1 MKKNIFII
9 IESAK
14 RELDCR
20 ILLSLKLIR
29 NNFNVVIGHKGSLYQ
44 IIDKLNPGIIFFK
57 SLGPMNNDIIKKL
70 KKKNFKLI
78 ACDEELLASTNINS
92 ILDFRIEKTNYRN
105 LDLMFAVGKYD
116 GDALTKKFGE
126 GEKVKQVGNLRL
138 DILREPIRKVYNSEV
153 KEIKSLY
160 GDYFLLAT
168 QFGRVNA
175 QNKNNDFMIDA
186 VFSLIVDGHN
196 PDSEIVKTYKNVF
209 NYQRENLEKTI
220 EFIKEFSKIF
230 PEKKLLLKPHPNE
243 KRGFWEHFI
252 HKNSFK
258 NIQLIND
265 KKFSTNAIILAA
277 ECVIACNS
285 TLLLEA
291 HFLNQKCINYLPVT
305 KDDNVEKDLLIQ
317 ASKTIRNLDDLI
329 DQLKKIDTFN
339 IETDEEKMKKYIA
352 NYNNKKFSTD
362 LIVENID
369 NLDTRLFKSLY
380 KNKLEFLKI
389 IFFSFKVNIKTLLKK
404 IIKYEDPDRYQKQMK
419 KMQARKIGNYMN
431 KYNFNKRVNILN
443 NQIKGKKV
451 IIKELVPNVYKL
463 NSE

>member
-70 KKKNFKLI
+70 KKENFKLI

-153 KEIKSLY
+153 KEIKSIY

-175 QNKNNDFMIDA
+175 ENKNNDFMIDA

-252 HKNSFK
+252 HKNSIK

-265 KKFSTNAIILAA
+265 KKFSTNAIILGA
-277 ECVIACNS
+277 ECVIDCNS

-291 HFLNQKCINYLPVT
+291 HFLSQKCINYFL
-305 KDDNVEKDLLIQ
+305 
-317 ASKTIRNLDDLI
+317 SKR
-329 DQLKKIDTFN
+329 
-339 IETDEEKMKKYIA
+339 
-352 NYNNKKFSTD
+352 
-362 LIVENID
+362 
-369 NLDTRLFKSLY
+369 
-380 KNKLEFLKI
+380 
-389 IFFSFKVNIKTLLKK
+389 
-404 IIKYEDPDRYQKQMK
+404 
-419 KMQARKIGNYMN
+419 
-431 KYNFNKRVNILN
+431 
-443 NQIKGKKV
+443 
-451 IIKELVPNVYKL
+451 
-463 NSE
+463 